1 MPLLPAL
8 FCSPHGILAISVGG
22 KRIGPVDPKPFIDQ
36 MKSPEAPCLRISV
49 VLHVFMYF
57 IYLLVRLRGVFLQD
71 DGASAF
77 RGPLPY
83 RHMLMYIS
91 EDDEGAPPFSR
102 VGNTPPCDPLP
113 AGSQHQ
119 ETPRFPF
126 GGPWRAPTPA
136 PVPTFVRVCPSQK
149 KEAGAPPALTG
160 LHTRGGPALF
170 WLRWICQRLCG
181 CPDPPFAAFASIE
194 LKYVKEL
201 LD

>member
-36 MKSPEAPCLRISV
+36 LKSPEAPCLRISV
-49 VLHVFMYF
+49 VLHVLIMYS

-77 RGPLPY
+77 RGPLPH

-126 GGPWRAPTPA
+126 GGPWRGP
-136 PVPTFVRVCPSQK
+136 CPRLCSYHRAGVSLQ
-149 KEAGAPPALTG
+149 EEGSRRSPGADGAPHQGRSRTLLAEVDLSTPL
-160 LHTRGGPALF
+160 
-170 WLRWICQRLCG
+170 WL
-181 CPDPPFAAFASIE
+181 P
-194 LKYVKEL
+194 
-201 LD
+201 

>member
-8 FCSPHGILAISVGG
+8 FCSPHGTLAISVGG

-36 MKSPEAPCLRISV
+36 LKSPEAPCLRISV

-77 RGPLPY
+77 RGPLPH

-91 EDDEGAPPFSR
+91 EADEGAPPFSR
-102 VGNTPPCDPLP
+102 VGKTPLVVPCRLDHSTRRPRGSPSAALGGPLP
-113 AGSQHQ
+113 PPLFLPSS
-119 ETPRFPF
+119 ECVPPR
-126 GGPWRAPTPA
+126 R
-136 PVPTFVRVCPSQK
+136 